1 MRIAFQM
8 KEYQIKYII
17 YERFI
22 HEDNFSDKDTPNH
35 PLVERRHKDN
45 LPEEE
50 IQQGSYKRYIVF
62 DYNWIA
68 DH

>member
-22 HEDNFSDKDTPNH
+22 HEDNFSDKDTPNP

-50 IQQGSYKRYIVF
+50 IQRGS
-62 DYNWIA
+62 
-68 DH
+68 